1 MIASIDQRRSEIER
15 LCRESRVRR
24 LDLFG
29 SATSTDKFNPATSD
43 LDFNVE
49 FSDTSTGLARRYLA
63 LAEGLESL
71 FARKVDLLTERSIRN
86 PIFRAEIETT
96 RRRLYEQSSE
106 QAPV

>member
-1 MIASIDQRRSEIER
+1 M
-15 LCRESRVRR
+15 RR

-43 LDFNVE
+43 LDFIVE
-49 FSDTSTGLARRYLA
+49 FSDISTGLARRYLA

-86 PIFRAEIETT
+86 PIFRAEIEAT